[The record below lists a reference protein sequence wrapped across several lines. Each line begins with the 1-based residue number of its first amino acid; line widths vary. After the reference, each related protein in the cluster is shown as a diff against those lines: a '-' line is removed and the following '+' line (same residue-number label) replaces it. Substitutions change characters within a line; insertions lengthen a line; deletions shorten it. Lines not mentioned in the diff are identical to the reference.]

1 MSLTVGNAL
10 DTVNELLS
18 FDGVVTFAERHIKGR
33 TPDREN
39 GGTGQCYLDAD
50 ECERLSA
57 AFAVLAAKL
66 GEKR

>member
-1 MSLTVGNAL
+1 MTLTVGHAL
-10 DTVNELLS
+10 DTVNELLG

-33 TPDREN
+33 MPDRED
-39 GGTGQCYLDAD
+39 GGTTQCYLDAS